1 MPIVQPVI
9 LLSPPR
15 SGSTL
20 LFDALARSPDLYSL
34 HDESHAVIEGVPA
47 LHPAA
52 HGFASNRLT
61 AADATAGI
69 VATLRHE
76 FHANMRD
83 AAGQAPPPHG
93 PVRLLEK
100 TPKNSLRVPFLRAVF
115 PDARFVFLYRDPR
128 EVIASMVEAW
138 QSGAFVTYAEL
149 PGWRPDRPWS
159 MLLPPGWRAWR
170 DLPPAELAARQWTA
184 AMDILLEDF
193 AALPP
198 AQRFAVRYHDLVAA
212 PRETL
217 TALWAALGL
226 APGPDLP
233 ARLPTARTAI
243 TAPAPEKWRQRAA
256 EITAVWPIVANT
268 AARAEHA
275 AAGA

>member
-34 HDESHAVIEGVPA
+34 RDESHAVIEGIPA

-52 HGFASNRLT
+52 HGFDSNRLT
-61 AADATAGI
+61 AADATPGI
-69 VATLRHE
+69 VATLRQA
-76 FHANMRD
+76 FLANVRD
-83 AAGQAPPPHG
+83 AAGRAPPPDR

-100 TPKNSLRVPFLRAVF
+100 TPKNSLRLPFLRAVF

-128 EVIASMVEAW
+128 EVIASMIEAW
-138 QSGAFVTYAEL
+138 QSGAFVTYADL

-170 DLPPAELAARQWTA
+170 DLPLAELAARQWAA
-184 AMDILLEDF
+184 AMAILLDDLE
-193 AALPP
+193 ALPP
-198 AQRFAVRYHDLVAA
+198 AQRLAVRYEDLVSA

-217 TALWAALGL
+217 TALWAALGV

-243 TAPAPEKWRQRAA
+243 TSPAPEKWRQREA
-256 EITAVWPIVANT
+256 EIAAVWPIVAIT
-268 AARAEHA
+268 AARAGRTV
-275 AAGA
+275 GA